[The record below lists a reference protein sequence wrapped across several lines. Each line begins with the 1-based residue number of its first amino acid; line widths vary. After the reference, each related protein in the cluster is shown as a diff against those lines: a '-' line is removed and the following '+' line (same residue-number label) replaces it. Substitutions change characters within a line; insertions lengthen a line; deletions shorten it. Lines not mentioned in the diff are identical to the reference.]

1 VPFEPVFGAL
11 AGGCAAL
18 GRAQPAYPR
27 KNAGFQGIRAKN
39 SRRQSPCASHRDASE
54 LSRCLADNISSP
66 LLAANIEGGIDS
78 IQLLFPDYIKGLK
91 TFHAEVMPLLQ
102 RRELVLAS

>member
-1 VPFEPVFGAL
+1 MIPGSPATL
-11 AGGCAAL
+11 A
-18 GRAQPAYPR
+18 
-27 KNAGFQGIRAKN
+27 NIIE
-39 SRRQSPCASHRDASE
+39 E
-54 LSRCLADNISSP
+54 LV
-66 LLAANIEGGIDS
+66 IEGGIDS